1 MNFTNKLIEK
11 AKEKQGL
18 ISDYSIAKM
27 LGTSPQKVSDWKR
40 ERSEANA
47 EYTLKLIAAAEI
59 SVKDALEIMKKQ
71 NGYSSLSL
79 IFVTALSST
88 LALASF
94 LIPLH
99 CILC

>member
-1 MNFTNKLIEK
+1 MNFTNELIEK
-11 AKEKQGL
+11 AKVKQGL

-47 EYTLKLIAAAEI
+47 EYTLKLLAAAEM
-59 SVKDALEIMKKQ
+59 SVKDALEIMNKQ
-71 NGYSSLSL
+71 QGSAQLSL
-79 IFVTALSST
+79 IFVTALAST

-94 LIPLH
+94 FKPLH

>member
-47 EYTLKLIAAAEI
+47 E
-59 SVKDALEIMKKQ
+59 
-71 NGYSSLSL
+71 
-79 IFVTALSST
+79 
-88 LALASF
+88 
-94 LIPLH
+94 
-99 CILC
+99 